1 MNKIQNHKNLTF
13 SVQLKHYTPLSVCV
27 SAIRTCW
34 DSFDKANPKADLEL
48 IERVGNKLRHKS
60 VLEHLSYSFELK
72 GISRACLAELTR
84 HRMAS
89 YSVKSTRYT
98 LKELKKQQPF
108 LPIDNANL
116 ERASKWV
123 VFTQD
128 DETNNAIIHSLDRLR
143 ELLVNGKSNDV
154 AKYALPEAYR
164 TNLYMTINARS
175 LQNFLELRTSKQ
187 ALFEIRKL
195 AFAIYAN
202 LPHNHKYLFK
212 DSVEFDKKK

>member
-1 MNKIQNHKNLTF
+1 MNKIQNYKNLTF

-27 SAIRTCW
+27 SATRTCW
-34 DSFDKANPKADLEL
+34 DSFNKSTPKADLQL

-60 VLEHLSYSFELK
+60 ILEHLSYSFELK

-98 LKELKKQQPF
+98 LKELKKQQSF

-128 DETNNAIIHSLDRLR
+128 NETNNAIIHSLERLR
-143 ELLVNGKSNDV
+143 ELLANGKSNDV

-164 TNLYMTINARS
+164 TNLYWSVNARS
-175 LQNFLELRTSKQ
+175 LQNFLELRTSKR

-195 AFAIYAN
+195 AFAIYVN